1 MQEFFSFNFPL
12 PEYFFFYFVCPPP
25 PHKFSNGPSLNV
37 TCPVACAHKMNTKIS
52 SSLAKAVQE
61 VKKRVIVHC
70 AESLNQYAEDRG
82 YQLCARLYKI
92 TQIKRVL

>member
-1 MQEFFSFNFPL
+1 
-12 PEYFFFYFVCPPP
+12 
-25 PHKFSNGPSLNV
+25 
-37 TCPVACAHKMNTKIS
+37 MNTKIS

-61 VKKRVIVHC
+61 VKKRAIVHC

-92 TQIKRVL
+92 TQIVRVL

>member
-1 MQEFFSFNFPL
+1 
-12 PEYFFFYFVCPPP
+12 
-25 PHKFSNGPSLNV
+25 
-37 TCPVACAHKMNTKIS
+37 MNTKIL

>member
-25 PHKFSNGPSLNV
+25 HKFSNAPSLNV
-37 TCPVACAHKMNTKIS
+37 TCPVACAHKLNTKIS

-61 VKKRVIVHC
+61 VIHC
-70 AESLNQYAEDRG
+70 AESLNRYAEDRG

-92 TQIKRVL
+92 TQIVRVL

>member
-1 MQEFFSFNFPL
+1 M
-12 PEYFFFYFVCPPP
+12 
-25 PHKFSNGPSLNV
+25 FSNGPSLNV
-37 TCPVACAHKMNTKIS
+37 TCPVAFAHKMNTKIS

-61 VKKRVIVHC
+61 VKKRAIVHC

-92 TQIKRVL
+92 TQIVRVL

>member
-12 PEYFFFYFVCPPP
+12 PEYIFFYFVCPP

-52 SSLAKAVQE
+52 SFLAKAVQE
-61 VKKRVIVHC
+61 VKKRAIVHC

>member
-12 PEYFFFYFVCPPP
+12 REYFFFTSSAPP

-37 TCPVACAHKMNTKIS
+37 TCPVACALKMNTKIS

-61 VKKRVIVHC
+61 VKKRAIVHC

-82 YQLCARLYKI
+82 YQLCARFYKI